1 MILKSIKYSQ
11 FAGDPDEW
19 QLDKCIFTNINLIV
33 GKNATGKT
41 KILNIIKA
49 LSNLLSRDRKL
60 NYLSGNYTVLFD
72 KRGKEIK
79 YILEYMDKKVIRE
92 QLSIDSEILLK
103 RGKTGKGYIKA
114 KEANILKMPF
124 MTPKDEIAAFSKR
137 DSIQHPFLDDLYN
150 WGDNLTHFYFGTQLG
165 KDVLVAVIKD
175 KEKKAGLDLK
185 NTDMVVAKFIE
196 GEEKFGK
203 QFVDTI
209 KSNMEEI
216 GYKTD
221 NIEVGPLKSIL
232 FMGEGASKP
241 MGINVKEADL
251 SGITDQHSMSQG
263 MFRALSL
270 VIQITFSLMADI
282 PSCILIDDIGEGL
295 DYERSSNLLRVL
307 IKKAMHKNVQLI
319 MTTNDRFVMNNVPLE
334 YWSVIRRIGNR
345 SAIYNY
351 QNSKKMFTSFELTGL
366 SNFDF
371 FSSNYLLQE

>member
-1 MILKSIKYSQ
+1 
-11 FAGDPDEW
+11 
-19 QLDKCIFTNINLIV
+19 
-33 GKNATGKT
+33 
-41 KILNIIKA
+41 
-49 LSNLLSRDRKL
+49 
-60 NYLSGNYTVLFD
+60 
-72 KRGKEIK
+72 
-79 YILEYMDKKVIRE
+79 
-92 QLSIDSEILLK
+92 SIDSEILLK